1 VPFAGGEALPES
13 FVVETQIF
21 SAAVDLAETSADMAG
36 RWSADYD
43 QALLG
48 GVGGART
55 RDQRITGRAD
65 ASRCFFGDRLTH
77 WGLRVGTELP
87 SDGDGTMVGDK
98 ITTALAP

>member
-65 ASRCFFGDRLTH
+65 ASRCFFGVCLARRA
-77 WGLRVGTELP
+77 WESAPRCR
-87 SDGDGTMVGDK
+87 S
-98 ITTALAP
+98 TAMAP